1 MEGIGA
7 NGEVSK
13 EDLAE
18 INQQLNLQIISK
30 DETIRALRAELQML
44 GANYRDMIWQ
54 RNILHDIV
62 MSEERTVR
70 YRQLTNE

>member
-18 INQQLNLQIISK
+18 MNQQLNLQIISK

-54 RNILHDIV
+54 RNMLHDIV
-62 MSEERTVR
+62 MSESRTIR

>member
-1 MEGIGA
+1 MESKSVTE
-7 NGEVSK
+7 EVSK
-13 EDLAE
+13 EQLVE
-18 INQQLNLQIISK
+18 NNQQLTLQIISK

-54 RNILHDIV
+54 RNMLHDIV
-62 MSEERTVR
+62 MSESRTIR